1 MAPPAGGAATSDAG
15 QALVLLAVD
24 ANVRPLGTGPDAE
37 ARLRRLQPSADPERP
52 GHFRLGLQGAGPG
65 AVSLEWPLE
74 SVSYTVRGPSQ
85 HQLRLPPGGPGALSL
100 HLLSLQEAQRWAALV
115 RGATVEGQNGSGS
128 PLPGLGTEAHP
139 VSLPIEVPIPKA
151 PQPEADP
158 LRSPGDSMQKE
169 ELASRLAGAIAGGDE
184 ESAAQAAAT
193 LAQHHTA
200 LSVQLPEACFP
211 PGPIKLQVTVGD
223 ATSTISAV
231 SSAHFVLRVHPH
243 CTIAALQ
250 ERVFSELG
258 FPPAVQRWVIGG
270 HLCVP
275 ERSLASYG
283 VRQDRDPVFLYLLSA
298 QEAPGQSPQKMDG
311 EPARSFPLPLGLP
324 QASQPASSS
333 LPSLLQ
339 PGWPCPSCTFVN
351 TASRPGCEICSTQRP
366 CA

>member
-250 ERVFSELG
+250 ERDRVPRRWMESQHAHFLCHWGCPKPRNQLVPASPASFSLAG
-258 FPPAVQRWVIGG
+258 RVPLAPLSTPQAAPAVRFVAPRG
-270 HLCVP
+270 
-275 ERSLASYG
+275 
-283 VRQDRDPVFLYLLSA
+283 PVH
-298 QEAPGQSPQKMDG
+298 ET
-311 EPARSFPLPLGLP
+311 PLP
-324 QASQPASSS
+324 AASS
-333 LPSLLQ
+333 
-339 PGWPCPSCTFVN
+339 
-351 TASRPGCEICSTQRP
+351 
-366 CA
+366 

>member
-1 MAPPAGGAATSDAG
+1 
-15 QALVLLAVD
+15 
-24 ANVRPLGTGPDAE
+24 
-37 ARLRRLQPSADPERP
+37 
-52 GHFRLGLQGAGPG
+52 
-65 AVSLEWPLE
+65 
-74 SVSYTVRGPSQ
+74 
-85 HQLRLPPGGPGALSL
+85 
-100 HLLSLQEAQRWAALV
+100 
-115 RGATVEGQNGSGS
+115 
-128 PLPGLGTEAHP
+128 
-139 VSLPIEVPIPKA
+139 
-151 PQPEADP
+151 
-158 LRSPGDSMQKE
+158 MQKE

-231 SSAHFVLRVHPH
+231 SSAHFALRVHPH